1 MGRGCGAPW
10 RNVRRLAGLAGVLLA
25 LAAGCSRPGPE
36 HTYLVAVEPPFW
48 HAVTAAWPT
57 LESELRGLVLAD
69 GRRLRVLQV
78 SADEPRA
85 ELEAALAGS
94 RYAGVV
100 LTPLLSFEAEE
111 LAAAHPGIRFV
122 QLAWTGA
129 SGASRPQPPANVT
142 EVAFDR
148 SAALERAGRLV
159 AAYLADQPAL
169 RLAVVAATG
178 SGRDAVAAFR
188 AGLAAG
194 GVQDRVS
201 EHPFAAERGSE
212 GLRNSLEAAAGA
224 GVVFLQAGELTG
236 EALRTLAADDRLAVV
251 SNWGNRRGYEATVLV
266 SVDDPAL
273 PAIVAGIE
281 APPGARTVVPARVVW
296 GLAAP
301 LPNAAAGLHDGVRA
315 AAIEAA
321 GVEPPEPPAERSPT
335 AGDS

>member
-1 MGRGCGAPW
+1 M
-10 RNVRRLAGLAGVLLA
+10 LAG
-25 LAAGCSRPGPE
+25 GCSRTRPE

-48 HAVTAAWPT
+48 HAVTAAYPT

-69 GRRLRVLQV
+69 GRRLQVLQLT
-78 SADEPRA
+78 AEEPRA
-85 ELEAALAGS
+85 ELEAELAGA

-100 LTPLLSFEAEE
+100 LTPLLSAEAEA
-111 LAAAHPGIRFV
+111 LATAHPEIRFV

-129 SGASRPQPPANVT
+129 VQALRAQPPANVT
-142 EVAFDR
+142 AVAFDR
-148 SAALERAGRLV
+148 RAALHRAGRLV
-159 AAYLADQPAL
+159 AAFLADRPAT

-178 SGRDAVAAFR
+178 SGADAVAAFR

-194 GVQDRVS
+194 GAQDRVS
-201 EHPFAAERGSE
+201 EHPFAAERGSA
-212 GLRNSLEAAAGA
+212 GLRTSLEAAAGAGA

-236 EALRTLAADDRLAVV
+236 EALRTLADGERLAVV

-266 SVDDPAL
+266 SVDDPGL

-281 APPGARTVVPARVVW
+281 ASPGARTVVPARVTW

-301 LPNAAAGLHDGVRA
+301 LPNAAAGLYDGVRA

-321 GVEPPEPPAERSPT
+321 GVEAPEAPAERSPT
-335 AGDS
+335 ADDS

>member
-1 MGRGCGAPW
+1 M
-10 RNVRRLAGLAGVLLA
+10 
-25 LAAGCSRPGPE
+25 LAAGCGRTRPE

-48 HAVTAAWPT
+48 HAVTAAYPT
-57 LESELRGLVLAD
+57 LESELRGTILAD
-69 GRRLRVLQV
+69 GRRLQVLELT
-78 SADEPRA
+78 ADEPRA
-85 ELEAALAGS
+85 ELEAQLAAA

-100 LTPLLSFEAEE
+100 LTPLLSSEAGV

-129 SGASRPQPPANVT
+129 SDASLPQPPANVT

-159 AAYLADQPAL
+159 AAYLADQPAI

-178 SGRDAVAAFR
+178 SGAAAVAAFR

-194 GVQDRVS
+194 GAEDRVS
-201 EHPFAAERGSE
+201 EHPFAVERGSA
-212 GLRNSLEAAAGA
+212 GLRNSLEAAASAGA

-236 EALRTLAADDRLAVV
+236 EALRTLAVGDRLAVV

-266 SVDDPAL
+266 SVDDPGL

-281 APPGARTVVPARVVW
+281 APAGARTVVPARVVW

-301 LPNAAAGLHDGVRA
+301 LPNAAAGLYDGVRA
-315 AAIEAA
+315 AAIDAA
-321 GVEPPEPPAERSPT
+321 SVEPPEPPAERSPT
-335 AGDS
+335 ADDS